1 MIRVG
6 NWGMDK
12 ESGTSEKE
20 VTNNPVED
28 MEEGEIASEDVK
40 ESTSGNSNK
49 KPSSEDKPEDEN
61 NEDED
66 PDESGSTEEE
76 DEEEDEEAAGNGHP
90 RLITR

>member
-1 MIRVG
+1 
-6 NWGMDK
+6 MDK
-12 ESGTSEKE
+12 ESGSSEKE

-49 KPSSEDKPEDEN
+49 KSSPENKLDEEN

-66 PDESGSTEEE
+66 QDESGSTEEE
-76 DEEEDEEAAGNGHP
+76 DDDEDEETVDNSHP